1 MAIAASIIRKPAIP
15 GAAPA
20 QTAAPKDEQLK
31 DERNRFL
38 AFAFAAAD
46 LLIKVNAA
54 PICAPSMSTASRSTA
69 RMCGGC
75 RTATAICR
83 S

>member
-1 MAIAASIIRKPAIP
+1 MAIAVSTHTQPSDTKAGRVRH
-15 GAAPA
+15 
-20 QTAAPKDEQLK
+20 AAPKDDPLK

>member
-1 MAIAASIIRKPAIP
+1 VIAWRSLYQRILNQRILKAGRVRH
-15 GAAPA
+15 
-20 QTAAPKDEQLK
+20 AAPKDEQLK

-46 LLIKVNAA
+46 LLIEVDAA
-54 PICAPSMSTASRSTA
+54 SICAPSMSTTSRSTA
-69 RMCGGC
+69 
-75 RTATAICR
+75 ATAICR